1 MKAFHIRKGSTGLDG
16 LERVERDTPRPGAGQ
31 VLVRVRATTLNYRD
45 LAVVTGNYF
54 GGTVQRDMIPLSDG
68 AGEVAEV
75 GDGVSRFKPGDR
87 VAGTFFQTWV
97 QGKPSPAM
105 AALGSPLDG
114 MLAEYVALHEDGLV
128 AVPEHL
134 GWEQA
139 AALPCAG
146 VTAWNALMVQ
156 DRVRPGDT
164 VLLLGT
170 GGVSIFALQFAR
182 LAGARVIITSSS
194 EAKLEQ
200 ALALGADVGINYKD
214 TPEWDSVVLE
224 HTGGAG
230 VDHVVEVGGAGTL
243 ARSIKSVGFGGQV
256 TLIGV
261 LSGHE
266 GDTNPHGL
274 MFKGARL
281 QGVFVGNR
289 VMFEDMNRAIAI
301 NGLQPVVN
309 SVFPFEEARD
319 AYEFM
324 TAGRH
329 FGKIAITL

>member
-1 MKAFHIRKGSTGLDG
+1 MKAYNVKKGSTSLDG
-16 LERVERDTPRPGAGQ
+16 LAMVSRDEPRPGPGQ
-31 VLVRVRATTLNYRD
+31 VLVRVRATTLNFRD
-45 LAVVTGNYF
+45 LAVVTGKYF
-54 GGTVQRDMIPLSDG
+54 GGTVQRDLIPLSDG

-75 GDGVSRFKPGDR
+75 GAGVSRFAAGDR

-97 QGKPSPAM
+97 EGKPPGTM
-105 AALGSPLDG
+105 APLGSPLDG
-114 MLAEYVALHEDGLV
+114 MLAEYVVLDQDGLV
-128 AVPEHL
+128 VVPEHL

-156 DRVRPGDT
+156 DRVLPGET

-194 EAKLEQ
+194 DEKLER
-200 ALALGADVGINYKD
+200 ARAMGADTGINYRSTPAWD
-214 TPEWDSVVLE
+214 TAVLE

-230 VDHVVEVGGAGTL
+230 VNHVIEVGGAGTL
-243 ARSIKSVGFGGQV
+243 ARSFNSVGFGGQV

-266 GDTNPHGL
+266 GDTSPHGL
-274 MFKGARL
+274 MLKSARL

-289 VMFEDMNRAIAI
+289 AMFEGMNRAIAI
-301 NGLQPVVN
+301 NGVKPVVDRI
-309 SVFPFEEARD
+309 FPFDEARQ
-319 AYEFM
+319 AFELM
-324 TAGRH
+324 AAGGH
-329 FGKIAITL
+329 FGKIAITV

>member
-1 MKAFHIRKGSTGLDG
+1 MKAYNVKKGSTSLDG
-16 LERVERDTPRPGAGQ
+16 LAMVSRDEPRPGPGQ
-31 VLVRVRATTLNYRD
+31 VLVRVRATTLNFRD
-45 LAVVTGNYF
+45 LAVVTGKYF
-54 GGTVQRDMIPLSDG
+54 GGTVQRDLIPLSDG

-75 GDGVSRFKPGDR
+75 GAGVSRFAAGDR

-97 QGKPSPAM
+97 EGKPPGTM
-105 AALGSPLDG
+105 APLGSPLDG
-114 MLAEYVALHEDGLV
+114 MLAEYVVLDQDGLV
-128 AVPEHL
+128 VVPEHL

-156 DRVRPGDT
+156 DRVLPGET

-194 EAKLEQ
+194 DEKLER
-200 ALALGADVGINYKD
+200 ARAMGADTGINYRSTPAWD
-214 TPEWDSVVLE
+214 TAVLE

-230 VDHVVEVGGAGTL
+230 VNHVIEVGGSGTL
-243 ARSIKSVGFGGQV
+243 ARSFNSVGFGGQV

-266 GDTNPHGL
+266 GDTSPHGL
-274 MFKGARL
+274 MLKSARL

-289 VMFEDMNRAIAI
+289 AMFEGMNRAIAI
-301 NGLQPVVN
+301 NGVKPVVDRI
-309 SVFPFEEARD
+309 FPFDEARQ
-319 AYEFM
+319 AFELM
-324 TAGRH
+324 AAGGH
-329 FGKIAITL
+329 FGKIAITV